1 MFCCECNSRQEW
13 ASCHRGKRCLSP
25 GMSAVDHQRISPWG
39 CPNNPGGSDGTNSPP
54 FQPPG
59 ESENVEEM
67 TIPIARSPQRRG
79 WEALGAVTP
88 GRARTCSSAT
98 KSGGDEER
106 RTGGSLTLRPCC
118 FKTVLTAIHTT
129 SERRSPCSS
138 AGSVGTSGT
147 EDTAGSGGAGALRA
161 AATLGPGPAQ
171 QPPKALLSPSLR
183 QPV

>member
-1 MFCCECNSRQEW
+1 MPFRLTRQAGWVQAEPPLPQGHTGSPSIPRRDE
-13 ASCHRGKRCLSP
+13 AERG
-25 GMSAVDHQRISPWG
+25 
-39 CPNNPGGSDGTNSPP
+39 
-54 FQPPG
+54 
-59 ESENVEEM
+59 
-67 TIPIARSPQRRG
+67 G
-79 WEALGAVTP
+79 WEALGAVTL

-118 FKTVLTAIHTT
+118 FKTVLTAVHTT

-138 AGSVGTSGT
+138 AVSVGTSGT